1 MEENNSLRIGQI
13 NACSMQG
20 GVVLGVFGI
29 LSLVVFRWS
38 FVVPF
43 LSTLFGVMLLAT
55 PVLATFLTLRY
66 RNLN

>member
-1 MEENNSLRIGQI
+1 MERNNSLRMGEI

-38 FVVPF
+38 FVIPF
-43 LSTLFGVMLLAT
+43 FRHCLV
-55 PVLATFLTLRY
+55 
-66 RNLN
+66 